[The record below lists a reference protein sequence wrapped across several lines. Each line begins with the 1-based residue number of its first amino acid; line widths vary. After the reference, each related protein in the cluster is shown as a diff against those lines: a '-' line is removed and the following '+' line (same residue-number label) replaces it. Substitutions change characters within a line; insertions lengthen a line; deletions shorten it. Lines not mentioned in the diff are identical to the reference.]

1 MKKIEELKKIL
12 NFYILANKLKTTII
26 DEDNNYSI
34 SDHLFGSITIAIS
47 LNSEFKETDKISK
60 IIRMMILDEFT
71 RLNPYYNLKS
81 NLKNGEKFQN
91 EIDELHKFKTKEARL
106 VFKYRMLD
114 FSLTN
119 LIATQGNKLEY
130 SELIKEAVKI
140 IMPLYSE
147 EYSNCEEIFKF
158 YYLNS
163 RLKNKVRSGWDNKH
177 WNIKSNRI
185 ERISEHIISTIILA
199 MIMESEL
206 GYNNEFDFIRNI
218 DIDYIIKMLAI
229 HELGKTLIGDITP
242 FDGIT
247 PKQKQ
252 EMEHNAIVDA
262 VGRLTNGKELL
273 EMLFAFDAKIRNE
286 ARFAYYCDKI
296 EADLQSKFYQ
306 DSGLHHTLDD
316 QKNNC
321 VFASEKVHQMIE
333 NGAQTAFDIWY
344 LWDKDIYTKYPE
356 FKEFSDILKLVRD
369 NNIFKLNNFNPT
381 IEKVELNKEE
391 HNFITEKLSKII
403 ESLYQDNNIDCI
415 YQLNYQ
421 TEEHEKGAIKL
432 VVLLNDG
439 INCYEYEKLT
449 NKLSEYCKKMNKTE
463 INIWFDYGYVDD
475 YEIIAL
481 NPSEVYREEI
491 LLSSIILFD
500 KSGRTTKNKEK
511 INTRG
516 YFYPHNLVE
525 YIPPIE
531 KTLILKLNNK

>member
-1 MKKIEELKKIL
+1 MKKIEELKKIV

-34 SDHLFGSITIAIS
+34 SDHLFGSITIAIAM
-47 LNSEFKETDKISK
+47 NSEFKETDNISK

-71 RLNPYYNLKS
+71 RLNPEYNIMIKLK
-81 NLKNGEKFQN
+81 KGEQFQN
-91 EIDELHKFKTKEARL
+91 EIDELHKFETKEARL

-147 EYSNCEEIFKF
+147 EYSKCEEIFKF

-199 MIMESEL
+199 MIMESEI
-206 GYNNEFDFIRNI
+206 GYNYEFDFNRNI

-229 HELGKTLIGDITP
+229 HELGETLIGDITP

-247 PKQKQ
+247 PEQKQ

-262 VGRLTNGKELL
+262 VGRLTDGKEIID
-273 EMLFAFDAKIRNE
+273 MIFAFDAKIRNE

-296 EADLQSKFYQ
+296 DADLQSKFYQ
-306 DSGLHHTLDD
+306 DCGLHHTLDD

-321 VFASEKVHQMIE
+321 VFASKKVSQMIE

-344 LWDKDIYTKYPE
+344 LWDKDIYIKYPE
-356 FKEFSDILKLVRD
+356 FKEFSNMLKLVRD
-369 NNIFKLNNFNPT
+369 NNLFKLDNFTPT
-381 IEKVELNKEE
+381 IEKIELNKEE
-391 HNFITEKLSKII
+391 HNLITEELSKII

-421 TEEHEKGAIKL
+421 TEKYEQGAIKL
-432 VVLLNDG
+432 VILLTDG
-439 INCYEYEKLT
+439 IDCHKYEILA
-449 NKLSEYCKKMNKTE
+449 NKLSESFKKINKTN
-463 INIWFDYGYVDD
+463 INIWFDYDYVSK
-475 YEIIAL
+475 YGGIAL

-491 LLSSIILFD
+491 LLSSTILFD

-516 YFYPHNLVE
+516 YFYSHNLVE
-525 YIPPIE
+525 YEPPIE
-531 KTLILKLNNK
+531 QSLILKSGK

>member
-1 MKKIEELKKIL
+1 MKKIEDLKKIV
-12 NFYILANKLKTTII
+12 NFYVLANKLKTTII

-47 LNSEFKETDKISK
+47 LNSEFEYSDKISK

-71 RLNPYYNLKS
+71 RLNPEYNIMT
-81 NLKNGEKFQN
+81 NLKNGEKFQT
-91 EIDELHKFKTKEARL
+91 EIDELHKFKTKEAKL

-130 SELIKEAVKI
+130 SELLKEGVKI
-140 IMPLYSE
+140 IMPKNSE
-147 EYSNCEEIFKF
+147 EYSKCEEVFKF

-199 MIMESEL
+199 MVIESEI
-206 GYNNEFDFIRNI
+206 GYNYEFDFDRNI
-218 DIDYIIKMLAI
+218 DIDKIIKMLAI
-229 HELGKTLIGDITP
+229 HELGETLIGDITP

-247 PKQKQ
+247 PEQKQ
-252 EMEHNAIVDA
+252 EMEHKAMVDA
-262 VGRLTNGKELL
+262 VGKLTDGKEIL
-273 EMLFAFDAKIRNE
+273 ETLFEFDAKFTNE

-296 EADLQSKFYQ
+296 DADLQSKFYQ
-306 DSGLHHTLDD
+306 DSGLHHTLDN

-321 VFASEKVHQMIE
+321 VFASKKVHKMIE

-356 FKEFSDILKLVRD
+356 FREFSDILKLVRD

-381 IEKVELNKEE
+381 IEKVELNKKEY
-391 HNFITEKLSKII
+391 NFITEELVKVI
-403 ESLYQDNNIDCI
+403 EDLYKDENIDCI

-421 TEEHEKGAIKL
+421 TEDYEKGAIKL

-439 INCYEYEKLT
+439 INYYEYEELI
-449 NKLSEYCKKMNKTE
+449 NKLSERFNKINKTE

-481 NPSEVYREEI
+481 NPSEVHREER
-491 LLSSIILFD
+491 LLSSTILFD
-500 KSGRTTKNKEK
+500 KSGRTTTNKEK
-511 INTRG
+511 INQRG

-531 KTLILKLNNK
+531 NEIIKKLKK

>member
-1 MKKIEELKKIL
+1 MKKIEELKKTL
-12 NFYILANKLKTTII
+12 NFYILANKLKTTLI

-34 SDHLFGSITIAIS
+34 SDHLFGSITIAIAM
-47 LNSEFKETDKISK
+47 NSEFKETDKISK

-71 RLNPYYNLKS
+71 RLNSEYNIMI

-91 EIDELHKFKTKEARL
+91 EIDELHKFETKEARL

-147 EYSNCEEIFKF
+147 EYSKCEEIFKF

-199 MIMESEL
+199 MIMESEI

-229 HELGKTLIGDITP
+229 HELGETLIGDITP

-247 PKQKQ
+247 PEQKQ

-286 ARFAYYCDKI
+286 ARFAYYCDEI

-321 VFASEKVHQMIE
+321 VFASKKVHQMIE
-333 NGAQTAFDIWY
+333 NGAKNAFDIWY

-356 FKEFSDILKLVRD
+356 FSEFSNMLKLVRD

-391 HNFITEKLSKII
+391 HNFITEELSKII

-421 TEEHEKGAIKL
+421 TEDYEKGAIKL

-449 NKLSEYCKKMNKTE
+449 NKLSEYCEKLNKTE
-463 INIWFDYGYVDD
+463 IYTWFDYGYVDD
-475 YEIIAL
+475 YEMIAL
-481 NPSEVYREEI
+481 NPREVYREEI
-491 LLSSIILFD
+491 LLSSTILFD

-516 YFYPHNLVE
+516 YFYSHNLVE

-531 KTLILKLNNK
+531 KSIILKLTK